1 MGCLALISGL
11 EFAASTTDQPPGR
24 ITRHQSDDPG
34 AFGLGK
40 TRLAPS
46 ARQIAEAVDPL
57 SVEAMEA
64 IAHSLRVAA
73 QFFSDRLS
81 A

>member
-1 MGCLALISGL
+1 MGCLALILGL

-34 AFGLGK
+34 AFRLGNA
-40 TRLAPS
+40 RLAPS
-46 ARQIAEAVDPL
+46 TRQIAEAVDPL

-64 IAHSLRVAA
+64 LTHSLRVAT
-73 QFFSDRLS
+73 QFFSDRLG